1 MPYINLDD
9 FMMYY
14 EVHGQ
19 GTALLLLHGNGED
32 YHYFDKQIMK
42 FQKQYKVIAVDTR
55 GHGKSTR
62 GIKPYNFKTFADD
75 ISRLFDALDIPSAH
89 ILGFSDGGN
98 IAMYFAI
105 FYPDKVKKLILNG
118 ANMYPKGLKPLV
130 LSIIKAQYK
139 TCLLFS
145 FINKKVMKTKERL
158 ALMTQHPNLTDEDL
172 QKIKS
177 DTLVIVG
184 EHDMIK
190 RQHSQHMAK
199 CIPAAKWVEIKGA
212 NHFVSKQKANV
223 FHQEVLA
230 FLYEDSTS

>member
-1 MPYINLDD
+1 MPHINLDD

-19 GTALLLLHGNGED
+19 GTPLLLLHGNGED
-32 YHYFDKQIMK
+32 HHYFEKQIMK

-62 GIKPYNFKTFADD
+62 GIKPYHFKTFADD

-105 FYPDKVKKLILNG
+105 YYPQKVKKLILNG

-130 LSIIKAQYK
+130 LSVMKAQYQA
-139 TCLLFS
+139 CLLLS
-145 FINKKVMKTKERL
+145 LINKKIMKTKERL
-158 ALMTQHPNLTDEDL
+158 SLMTQHPHLTDEDL
-172 QKIKS
+172 QKIQS

-190 RQHSQHMAK
+190 KQHSQHMAK
-199 CIPAAKWVEIKGA
+199 CIPLAKWVEIKGA
-212 NHFVSKQKANV
+212 NHFVSKQKASI

-230 FLYEDSTS
+230 FLQEESTL